1 MDSAARKRG
10 QEFMANWVPVVLWAG
25 LIFYFSTEQFAS
37 PQKSGLLAAVLNSL
51 FPGISADW
59 VDWAHLVLRK
69 LGHLTEYFVFSVL
82 LLRAL
87 RHNHG
92 GLTVRHVAWSVLFV
106 LLYAASD
113 EFHQAFVP
121 SRTASI
127 NDVLIDVLGGI
138 FGILW
143 IATQRKGDGMAV
155 RLGTTTRPSEKP

>member
-1 MDSAARKRG
+1 MNNASRRRG
-10 QEFMANWVPVVLWAG
+10 EELIANWVPVVLWAG
-25 LIFYFSTEQFAS
+25 LIFYFSTEQFS
-37 PQKSGLLAAVLNSL
+37 SRQTSGLLESVLDWL
-51 FPGISADW
+51 FPRISADW

-87 RHNHG
+87 RYNHG
-92 GLTVRHVAWSVLFV
+92 GLTVRHVAGSVMFV

-121 SRTASI
+121 SRMASI

-138 FGILW
+138 CGTLW
-143 IATQRKGDGMAV
+143 IAVQRKGGGMAV
-155 RLGTTTRPSEKP
+155 RLGRTTQPPEMP

>member
-1 MDSAARKRG
+1 MNSASRRRG
-10 QEFMANWVPVVLWAG
+10 EELIANWVPVVFWAG
-25 LIFYFSTEQFAS
+25 LIFYFSTEQFSS
-37 PQKSGLLAAVLNSL
+37 PQTSGLLESVLDWL
-51 FPGISADW
+51 FPGISAAR
-59 VDWAHLVLRK
+59 VDWAHLALRK

-92 GLTVRHVAWSVLFV
+92 GLTVRHVAWSVMFV
-106 LLYAASD
+106 LLYAVSD

-138 FGILW
+138 CGTLW
-143 IATQRKGDGMAV
+143 IAVQRKGNGVAV
-155 RLGTTTRPSEKP
+155 RSGRTTQPPEMP

>member
-1 MDSAARKRG
+1 MNSASRRNGK
-10 QEFMANWVPVVLWAG
+10 ELLANWAPVVLWAG
-25 LIFYFSTEQFAS
+25 MICYFSTEQFSS
-37 PQKSGLLAAVLNSL
+37 PQTSGLLESALDWL
-51 FPGISADW
+51 FPGISAER

-82 LLRAL
+82 LLRAW
-87 RHNHG
+87 RSNHG
-92 GLTVRHVAWSVLFV
+92 GLTVPHVAWSVMFV

-138 FGILW
+138 CGTLW
-143 IATQRKGDGMAV
+143 IAVQRKGDGVAV
-155 RLGTTTRPSEKP
+155 RSGRTTHPPEMP